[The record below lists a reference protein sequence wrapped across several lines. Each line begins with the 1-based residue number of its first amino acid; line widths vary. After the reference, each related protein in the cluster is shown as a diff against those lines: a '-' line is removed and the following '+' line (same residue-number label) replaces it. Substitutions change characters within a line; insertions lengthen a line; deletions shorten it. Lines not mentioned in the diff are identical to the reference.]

1 MAYARDN
8 GGMVC
13 GSVAAAVNARW
24 LETGYGIDGFRP
36 GRWLVSLGEPSDS
49 QIDGDCG
56 LAAKS
61 RQLERAARWCWEG
74 CRERE

>member
-1 MAYARDN
+1 MR
-8 GGMVC
+8 
-13 GSVAAAVNARW
+13 
-24 LETGYGIDGFRP
+24 IDGFRP